1 MGRRPI
7 FLISTENKSAE
18 QLADEAWQA
27 LQAYWRATGQI
38 EPNAS
43 DGVPRGHSEW
53 RKCG

>member
-27 LQAYWRATGQI
+27 IQEYRRATGQV
-38 EPNAS
+38 EPER
-43 DGVPRGHSEW
+43 DEE
-53 RKCG
+53 